1 MTALPATSPC
11 RYRPFAGYRSDYRES
26 ARRSGMVKLQPNVAG
41 NPAETFGNKS
51 PFAGNLRQHTE
62 AKRKKR
68 PPILLPSDACGKGL
82 HHAKQTSGARPV
94 LHGRHSSRSCAAGR
108 FCRAARR
115 ATADRCHASWPGPGS
130 PEPRLAGSRSLA
142 RTGRHGTARKASARI
157 AWAHRRNSCS
167 PPGLPHSRPASVYAA
182 NSSMP
187 GATIPAHCRQCW
199 RRPGPIMASVALARK
214 ADQGPR
220 DPFAFQERL
229 ADDVT
234 TRAAAAAKL
243 KDAISALR
251 TKLTPEQLEIL
262 ASAEPPHGPPPGPWG
277 HPPDAAGPGGLPGHD
292 RHAPNA
298 LPRTD
303 EQL

>member
-1 MTALPATSPC
+1 MQSRLLALGLFSAVAIHPALAQQAGPAPGEQPQILALQDDPDQGTPDQGPWPH
-11 RYRPFAGYRSDYRES
+11 RPTWHGPEGF
-26 ARRSGMVKLQPNVAG
+26 
-41 NPAETFGNKS
+41 
-51 PFAGNLRQHTE
+51 
-62 AKRKKR
+62 
-68 PPILLPSDACGKGL
+68 GL
-82 HHAKQTSGARPV
+82 HRMGPPPQLLAARLAALETRIGVRSEQLDAWRDYTSALQAVLAPPGPDHGFGGSGGRGPDGSGAED
-94 LHGRHSSRSCAAGR
+94 HGG
-108 FCRAARR
+108 
-115 ATADRCHASWPGPGS
+115 
-130 PEPRLAGSRSLA
+130 
-142 RTGRHGTARKASARI
+142 
-157 AWAHRRNSCS
+157 
-167 PPGLPHSRPASVYAA
+167 
-182 NSSMP
+182 
-187 GATIPAHCRQCW
+187 
-199 RRPGPIMASVALARK
+199 K

-234 TRAAAAAKL
+234 KRGAAAAKL
-243 KDAISALR
+243 KDAIAALR